1 MTKYI
6 FNFNGEIY
14 TSDRLFNDAK
24 VEELLAKAKEEGT
37 LDKVTVTHISV
48 EEQQKMGHSWITI
61 GY

>member
-37 LDKVTVTHISV
+37 LDKVTVTCVTV
-48 EEQQKMGHSWITI
+48 EEQQKKGCGWITT